1 MKNLKLYEDFATK
14 DLPDFSEVL
23 KGVSTFY
30 AQDQDKISD
39 PKRYVT
45 SNRTYILNRAKNP
58 EDKQQLFRKI
68 IKHFKEEDYDYVSF
82 PKTEGFDFDKAERAL
97 KSVNVA
103 YEFGDGMNPAIS
115 LPVNKEGQKYF
126 LLIAIE
132 NKETLFGLFQPNTS
146 ANLMLDYKGSGGNKS
161 LKLLFYVNGEFHT
174 GTFELDYVEPGNA
187 RFEEDPYAV
196 YFSTQTSDG
205 KEYEFSASIEP
216 YEYRYNNGIDFTDYD
231 YDLTEV
237 TDKKTS

>member
-1 MKNLKLYEDFATK
+1 MKNLKLFEDFATK

-58 EDKQQLFRKI
+58 EDKQQLFKEI
-68 IKHFKEEDYDYVSF
+68 IKHFKEQHYDYVSF
-82 PKTEGFDFDKAERAL
+82 PKTEGFDFEKAERAL

-126 LLIAIE
+126 FLISFE
-132 NKETLFGLFQPNTS
+132 NKETLFGLFQPASSTS
-146 ANLMLDYKGSGGNKS
+146 FMIDYKPSGGNKS
-161 LKLLFYVNGEFHT
+161 LKILFYLKGEFHT

-187 RFEEDPYAV
+187 RLEEDPYAV
-196 YFSTQTSDG
+196 YYSTQTSDG
-205 KEYEFSASIEP
+205 KKYEFSTSIDFWE
-216 YEYRYNNGIDFTDYD
+216 YEYQGRIELTDYD

>member
-14 DLPDFSEVL
+14 DLPDFAEVL

-30 AQDQDKISD
+30 PQDQDKISD
-39 PKRYVT
+39 PKKYVT

-58 EDKQQLFRKI
+58 EDKQQLFKKI
-68 IKHFKEEDYDYVSF
+68 IKHFKEQDYEYVSN
-82 PKTEGFDFDKAERAL
+82 PKTEGFDFEKAERAL

-126 LLIAIE
+126 FLIAFE
-132 NKETLFGLFQPNTS
+132 NKETLFGLFQPATS
-146 ANLMLDYKGSGGNKS
+146 TNFMIDYKDLGRNKS
-161 LKLLFYVNGEFHT
+161 LKIVFYDKGEFHT
-174 GTFELDYVEPGNA
+174 GTFELDNVEPGNA

-196 YFSTQTSDG
+196 YYSTQTSDG
-205 KEYEFSASIEP
+205 KEYEFSTSIDP
-216 YEYRYNNGIDFTDYD
+216 WGYEYEGRIDFTDYD

-237 TDKKTS
+237 TGKKTS